1 MKIEDALKPGI
12 SADTF
17 FMECVP
23 ELFQARQRMF
33 QESSDAD
40 VIVSVYFRDTDA
52 RYTCEF
58 RADGCTVEREEMV
71 DFPVA
76 TIVGEEA
83 DWEDFKRHMLTI
95 LLPLE
100 QRANDYRERAASTM
114 SRLTPEFL
122 AELERFDG
130 VFECKISAED
140 LNEPIEIA
148 LILND
153 YEAPDGAPRLRLGA
167 SFETGEALAVGELF
181 PTDLPERV
189 RVGGELSLGLEV
201 GGLLLKYFPEL
212 EARG

>member
-1 MKIEDALKPGI
+1 MKIEDALEPGI
-12 SADTF
+12 STDTF

-23 ELFQARQRMF
+23 ELFKARQQIF
-33 QESSDAD
+33 QQSSDTD
-40 VIVSVYFRDTDA
+40 VIVSVYFKDTDA

-58 RADGCTVEREEMV
+58 RADGCAVERDEMV

-83 DWEDFKRHMLTI
+83 DWEDFKRHMLAI

-122 AELERFDG
+122 AKLERFDG

-140 LNEPIEIA
+140 LDEPIEIA

-153 YEAPDGAPRLRLGA
+153 YDAPDGAPRLRIGA
-167 SFETGEALAVGELF
+167 SFETGEALANGELF
-181 PTDLPERV
+181 PTDLPDRV
-189 RVGGELSLGLEV
+189 RVGGDLSLGLEV

-212 EARG
+212 EARA

>member
-12 SADTF
+12 SCDAF

-23 ELFQARQRMF
+23 ELFAARQDLFR
-33 QESSDAD
+33 ESSDTD
-40 VIVSVYFRDTDA
+40 VIVSVYLSDTDA

-58 RADGCTVEREEMV
+58 RADGCTVERDEMI

-76 TIVGEEA
+76 TLVGEEA
-83 DWEDFKRHMLTI
+83 DWENFKRHMLAI

-100 QRANDYRERAASTM
+100 QRAHDYRDRAVNM

-122 AELERFDG
+122 EQLERFDG
-130 VFECKISAED
+130 VFKCKISADD
-140 LNEPIEIA
+140 LDEPIELE

-153 YEAPDGAPRLRLGA
+153 YDAPEGAARLRLGA
-167 SFETGEALAVGELF
+167 SFETVEAIARGEIL
-181 PTDLPERV
+181 PTDLQDRV

-201 GGLLLKYFPEL
+201 GGLLLKHFPEL
-212 EARG
+212 EKRG